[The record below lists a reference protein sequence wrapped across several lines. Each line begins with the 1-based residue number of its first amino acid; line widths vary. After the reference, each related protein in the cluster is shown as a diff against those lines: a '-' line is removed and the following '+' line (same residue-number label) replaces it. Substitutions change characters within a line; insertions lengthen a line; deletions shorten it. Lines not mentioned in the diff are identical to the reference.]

1 MAYVTYMF
9 IKALMV
15 RIAKTAVLAMEEFK
29 AQLMALLNYRTS
41 IAAPVRLTFTV
52 GYYLDSYLQKK
63 FARFMQ
69 TKVIQPIMDK
79 DPVDVVIGSSKDG
92 RKEFLKFR
100 ELARSHFTHKEYVAL
115 EQAFLKLNT
124 IVPCHLARA
133 AKEVRRDPSKLYSIL
148 SLIKSVR
155 RVDKVIVDPYADPSD
170 WIGDG
175 LHDYVDDPLPEE
187 ATSGRLVKF
196 YRRAMLA
203 GISVQFPEG
212 RVFVRTRDL
221 FVHFSHQ
228 KYPKYRLLMERL
240 QKWPGKHRNIVRGL
254 FRNIYLDDYTF
265 IKEVSVLLARKSTLR
280 RGKNGAWVGNPGYLA
295 NGKSK
300 YWPEERVDFISF
312 STGNDKGG
320 LGCFKSAKA
329 RYSALRYKMNPFAD
343 TVKVKRAPGS
353 SIHTAMDLGNLREHL
368 IDVFVKTPFGW
379 MMQEQS
385 STQGIY
391 AIALKDDTFKILSDN
406 HVIQEGNGLIFYRL
420 FNLLQKL
427 GLDNAKVFTEYLL
440 NKGIGIYHPKN
451 HSGMAKLPD
460 GRELPVMFVMD
471 GQEKRGFD
479 AAFHVPGNRALRA
492 YLEGASEVH
501 IDDGVMEYKP
511 VIATIDGVE
520 VELVL
525 GEIQIDV
532 SIDGTA
538 KAGPVHLGNP
548 QQSVFAPKLWA
559 ALTPWFKKQHES
571 KAWEIERL
579 YQNLNKAYKIW
590 RAIEQKSGFDFDK
603 LKKSMAAKI
612 FDELFGTK
620 ETVVPEG
627 LSAAVEIVRA
637 RKPWQEQALTPSE
650 IEAVLS
656 SVGQPIVVKG
666 IPIVP
671 ASYLIKIDAEGTVR
685 TMISPELRML
695 IKAAV
700 DSESRTAFYALEA
713 YFMFLLKRCKK
724 VFEVSKWAVK
734 GRNATGADPRKTI
747 LPFKADIVEQIF
759 NDCSIMQSPIVDMAT
774 ANALIEDYLF
784 YIHRDPTLDE
794 VPMEQVVFEDLD
806 IPVIINGYEVC
817 RIIHSDDDND
827 PVKTYRL

>member
-1 MAYVTYMF
+1 
-9 IKALMV
+9 
-15 RIAKTAVLAMEEFK
+15 
-29 AQLMALLNYRTS
+29 
-41 IAAPVRLTFTV
+41 
-52 GYYLDSYLQKK
+52 
-63 FARFMQ
+63 
-69 TKVIQPIMDK
+69 
-79 DPVDVVIGSSKDG
+79 
-92 RKEFLKFR
+92 
-100 ELARSHFTHKEYVAL
+100 
-115 EQAFLKLNT
+115 
-124 IVPCHLARA
+124 
-133 AKEVRRDPSKLYSIL
+133 
-148 SLIKSVR
+148 
-155 RVDKVIVDPYADPSD
+155 
-170 WIGDG
+170 
-175 LHDYVDDPLPEE
+175 
-187 ATSGRLVKF
+187 
-196 YRRAMLA
+196 
-203 GISVQFPEG
+203 
-212 RVFVRTRDL
+212 
-221 FVHFSHQ
+221 
-228 KYPKYRLLMERL
+228 
-240 QKWPGKHRNIVRGL
+240 
-254 FRNIYLDDYTF
+254 
-265 IKEVSVLLARKSTLR
+265 
-280 RGKNGAWVGNPGYLA
+280 
-295 NGKSK
+295 
-300 YWPEERVDFISF
+300 
-312 STGNDKGG
+312 
-320 LGCFKSAKA
+320 
-329 RYSALRYKMNPFAD
+329 
-343 TVKVKRAPGS
+343 
-353 SIHTAMDLGNLREHL
+353 MDLGKLRQHL

-379 MMQEQS
+379 MCQEQS

-420 FNLLQKL
+420 FNILQKL

-451 HSGMAKLPD
+451 HPGIAKLPD
-460 GRELPVMFVMD
+460 GRELPIMFVMD

-492 YLEGASEVH
+492 YLEGKSEVY
-501 IDDGVMEYKP
+501 IDDSVMEYKP

-538 KAGPVHLGNP
+538 KAGPIHLGNP

-559 ALTPWFKKQHES
+559 ALKPWFKKQHES

-579 YQNLNKAYKIW
+579 YQNLNKCYKIW

-603 LKKSMAAKI
+603 LKKSMAANV
-612 FDELFGTK
+612 FDGLFGAK

-637 RKPWQEQALTPSE
+637 RKTWQEQALTPGE

-656 SVGQPIVVKG
+656 SVGQPIVIKG
-666 IPIVP
+666 IPIIP
-671 ASYLIKIDAEGTVR
+671 ASYLIKIDAEGTTR

-700 DSESRTAFYALEA
+700 DSETKTAFYALEA

-724 VFEVSKWAVK
+724 VFEVTKWAVK

-747 LPFKADIVEQIF
+747 LPFKVDIVEQIF
-759 NDCSIMQSPIVDMAT
+759 DDCGIMQSPLVDIAT
-774 ANALIEDYLF
+774 ANSLIEDYLF

-794 VPMEQVVFEDLD
+794 VPMEHIVFEDLD